1 MTAGRYLHLDEM
13 SPWSDRLHHLEV
25 IGIADEAPGVKTF
38 TFRSDPDRWFRYRP
52 GQFVTLELPA
62 DGGPLLR
69 TYTLSSSPSRPFAI
83 AVTVKAQ
90 ADSVGTRW
98 MFQHLRVGARIRA
111 YGPAGQFTHV
121 AHPAA
126 RYLFLSAGSGITPMM
141 SMLRWMADCA
151 PDSDV
156 AFVTVARRPEDL
168 IFRRELELLDRQ
180 MPNLSL
186 AMLVR
191 DTPPGETWSGHR
203 GRLDATRLAML
214 VPDLLAREV
223 FCCGPDAFMALAGD
237 IMRSAGL
244 DMARYH
250 QESFGEASAH
260 APSEQVV
267 PAPCASGEAVSI
279 TFTASGITA
288 PCQPGQTV
296 LEVARQ
302 AGVRI
307 PAACESGLC
316 GTCKIL
322 KQHGSVEIAH
332 NGGILDDEI
341 EEGYILACCSHPLHD
356 LHVDA

>member
-62 DGGPLLR
+62 DGGPLLH
-69 TYTLSSSPSRPFAI
+69 TYTLSSSPSRPFSI

-156 AFVTVARRPEDL
+156 AFVTVARRP
-168 IFRRELELLDRQ
+168 DRK
-180 MPNLSL
+180 S
-186 AMLVR
+186 
-191 DTPPGETWSGHR
+191 
-203 GRLDATRLAML
+203 
-214 VPDLLAREV
+214 
-223 FCCGPDAFMALAGD
+223 
-237 IMRSAGL
+237 
-244 DMARYH
+244 
-250 QESFGEASAH
+250 
-260 APSEQVV
+260 VV
-267 PAPCASGEAVSI
+267 
-279 TFTASGITA
+279 
-288 PCQPGQTV
+288 
-296 LEVARQ
+296 
-302 AGVRI
+302 
-307 PAACESGLC
+307 
-316 GTCKIL
+316 
-322 KQHGSVEIAH
+322 
-332 NGGILDDEI
+332 
-341 EEGYILACCSHPLHD
+341 
-356 LHVDA
+356 